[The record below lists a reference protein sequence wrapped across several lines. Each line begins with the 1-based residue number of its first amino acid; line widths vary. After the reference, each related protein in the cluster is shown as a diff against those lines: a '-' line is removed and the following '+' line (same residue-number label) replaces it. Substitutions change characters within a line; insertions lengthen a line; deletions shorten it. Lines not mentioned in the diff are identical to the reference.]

1 MPNWTTA
8 YNEIKA
14 FKQYVAGLSA
24 DAQSKIGSSVV
35 IRTSDLQNLVTQRGA
50 GQPALDAVRIY
61 LGLKTEAGQTVL
73 TAYAVADQLVA
84 APDDYTDYNM
94 PANQAAFDAAN
105 AAGTLPALV
114 SGAPCPPKCTVTNA
128 LTT

>member
-61 LGLKTEAGQTVL
+61 LGLKTDGSL
-73 TAYAVADQLVA
+73 TAYAVAEQLVT

-105 AAGTLPALV
+105 AAGTLPAV
-114 SGAPCPPKCTVTNA
+114 ASGWPCPPRCTVTNA